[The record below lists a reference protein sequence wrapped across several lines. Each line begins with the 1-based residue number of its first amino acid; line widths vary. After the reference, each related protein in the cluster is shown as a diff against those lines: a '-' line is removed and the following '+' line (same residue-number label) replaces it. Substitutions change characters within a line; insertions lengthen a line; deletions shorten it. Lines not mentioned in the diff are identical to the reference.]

1 MALNKKLA
9 EILQKNSF
17 ARDEEGI
24 YLSPLWNTSGDQDNE
39 RKLREAVA
47 HAEYDNYL
55 AAISRSHSVPVMDI
69 EVERFLSS
77 IPKDGIILDIGGC
90 WGWHWRKIAAKR
102 PDVSVLI
109 MDFIHANLHHARNV
123 LGSLL
128 ETQVALLHAD
138 ATALPF
144 PDAVAGVRDG
154 FDGIWTVQ
162 VFQHIPDFRKA
173 CTEAFRVLNDGGNF
187 ANYSLHITPLSRMIF
202 KLFGKKYHVDG
213 VLEDRFYLKRAN
225 DEQEEIIRQIFGNV
239 KSRYTEGL
247 FHPDLKLFFSA
258 KAGSLLGRVDAWLGN
273 FPFFT
278 KLIARQRSF
287 HAVKTTGNKQ
297 AH

>member
-1 MALNKKLA
+1 
-9 EILQKNSF
+9 
-17 ARDEEGI
+17 
-24 YLSPLWNTSGDQDNE
+24 
-39 RKLREAVA
+39 
-47 HAEYDNYL
+47 
-55 AAISRSHSVPVMDI
+55 
-69 EVERFLSS
+69 
-77 IPKDGIILDIGGC
+77 
-90 WGWHWRKIAAKR
+90 
-102 PDVSVLI
+102 
-109 MDFIHANLHHARNV
+109 
-123 LGSLL
+123 
-128 ETQVALLHAD
+128 
-138 ATALPF
+138 
-144 PDAVAGVRDG
+144 
-154 FDGIWTVQ
+154 
-162 VFQHIPDFRKA
+162 
-173 CTEAFRVLNDGGNF
+173 
-187 ANYSLHITPLSRMIF
+187 MIF